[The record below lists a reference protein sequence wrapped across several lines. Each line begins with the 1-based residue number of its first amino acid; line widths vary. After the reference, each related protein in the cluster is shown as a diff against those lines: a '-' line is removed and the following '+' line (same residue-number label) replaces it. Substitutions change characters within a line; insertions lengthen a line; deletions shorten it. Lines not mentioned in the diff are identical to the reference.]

1 MQFRSGSGPL
11 TVSDASP
18 ASSIEIEE
26 DEFFGEDTACL
37 YDPQTSFAVVQYNH
51 HGPKATTIQSGLTHN
66 ENGHPHSYRFAPKL
80 SPSSEEKIR
89 NLYLVSQIEATLAIP
104 DLVNI
109 QDNDSRTIYDAINI
123 ARSNGA
129 QAITLT
135 ISNRTG
141 LIWGARDTAVEL
153 LNRIGIGQGVTR
165 LKLKA
170 QVNEGSPREPIDL
183 IAERLSLDV
192 HIQLGPGRRYPLA
205 DRWRSLEH
213 AYRNWLDNEY
223 LI

>member
-1 MQFRSGSGPL
+1 M
-11 TVSDASP
+11 
-18 ASSIEIEE
+18 
-26 DEFFGEDTACL
+26 
-37 YDPQTSFAVVQYNH
+37 VQYNH
-51 HGPKATTIQSGLTHN
+51 HGPKAKVIQSGLTHYDVD
-66 ENGHPHSYRFAPKL
+66 GHPHSYRFAPKL

-104 DLVNI
+104 DLENI
-109 QDNDSRTIYDAINI
+109 QDSDSRTICDAINI

-129 QAITLT
+129 QTITLT

-141 LIWGARDTAVEL
+141 LFLGAKDTAVEL

-170 QVNEGSPREPIDL
+170 QVNEDTPREPIDL
-183 IAERLSLDV
+183 IAERLSLDT

-205 DRWRSLEH
+205 DRWRSLEQ